1 MRREDERSI
10 TASRNYDKKGRVAGT
25 GWQKV
30 RCGSPFSP
38 CSMETRLC
46 AVNRL
51 RSPSSFS
58 LISFYSAS
66 SFFFS
71 PSPFSCVRYRAPR
84 VVSKR
89 LFYVKQRGK
98 RKNDATEAGGSR
110 EFSWRK
116 LAGRGKFADSDKL
129 TNKIQRPFPP
139 SPRFPSTF
147 LPRVCSRYRCR
158 F

>member
-66 SFFFS
+66 SFFFLS
-71 PSPFSCVRYRAPR
+71 SS
-84 VVSKR
+84 
-89 LFYVKQRGK
+89 LFLRSLPCAAGSFKAVILCKAGGK
-98 RKNDATEAGGSR
+98 RRNDATEAGGSR

-139 SPRFPSTF
+139 SPRSPSTF
-147 LPRVCSRYRCR
+147 LPRVSSR